1 MNNDI
6 DIDMNNNS
14 NEINNYKE
22 VEPIKE
28 LSNQSVNKEKDTQ
41 FNPKEYFRNKNNTE
55 AEIRKEQNNSIAKT
69 IANNKKKSLNIQ
81 ERIQYL
87 QNRIQEEEKQINNYY
102 LRLQSLPNG
111 PQRHADLAIQWH
123 NQPQHIIDIAI
134 VMSKGEDM
142 DTTLRKKYD
151 EKYRLYQKENL
162 QNCKI
167 VPLIFTS
174 QGVLE
179 KQTEEYLKGLFNLN
193 DQQEKRI
200 WLNYKLKIMATIIQY
215 TTANIKSWLKYQDI
229 YEQNRPT
236 DLLDISQDDTIMVTS
251 DENARGQM
259 NNLTL
264 SA

>member
-1 MNNDI
+1 MQ
-6 DIDMNNNS
+6 
-14 NEINNYKE
+14 
-22 VEPIKE
+22 
-28 LSNQSVNKEKDTQ
+28 LLCQKEK
-41 FNPKEYFRNKNNTE
+41 
-55 AEIRKEQNNSIAKT
+55 IW
-69 IANNKKKSLNIQ
+69 IQ
-81 ERIQYL
+81 HYE
-87 QNRIQEEEKQINNYY
+87 
-102 LRLQSLPNG
+102 
-111 PQRHADLAIQWH
+111 
-123 NQPQHIIDIAI
+123 
-134 VMSKGEDM
+134 
-142 DTTLRKKYD
+142 KKYD

-236 DLLDISQDDTIMVTS
+236 DLLDISQEDTIMVTS